1 MIGQRARSER
11 NRHLG
16 AAPMPQIHRGYW
28 LGTAVASLLA
38 AGVGIAGD
46 DSPQSFSPGA
56 WQRTAQS
63 TADNWSREPMIHQF
77 DTTQALKGTPRAQIL
92 ALLGPP
98 GYASEQFGLG
108 SGLQVRFDIYRLSAH
123 ADRSYVLNYDAHG
136 RLVRGVIDG
145 TVCACPLCSEAAPLS
160 SQAHLRARLL
170 KTGRAQAAQGLSVL
184 EFEALLGG
192 AGKHATTTDTAGGQ
206 RWTRYSD
213 VWRISA
219 EAPLFLLAEGAR
231 PTRDWNDAAFG
242 EARVSS
248 YTFVTLMPHCLAR

>member
-1 MIGQRARSER
+1 MT
-11 NRHLG
+11 
-16 AAPMPQIHRGYW
+16 QIHRGYW
-28 LGTAVASLLA
+28 LGAAVASLLA
-38 AGVGIAGD
+38 ARVSVAGD

-63 TADNWSREPMIHQF
+63 TADNWSREAMIHQF
-77 DTTQALKGTPRAQIL
+77 DTMQALKGTPRAQIL

-123 ADRSYVLNYDAHG
+123 ADRSYVLNYDAQD

-160 SQAHLRARLL
+160 NAAHVRERLL
-170 KTGRAQAAQGLSVL
+170 KAGGAAGQELSVL

-192 AGKHATTTDTAGGQ
+192 PGMHATTTDSGGGQ
-206 RWTRYSD
+206 RWTHYSD

-219 EAPLFLLAEGAR
+219 KAPLFLLAEGAR
-231 PTRDWNDAAFG
+231 PTRDWNEAAVG
-242 EARVSS
+242 EARIFS